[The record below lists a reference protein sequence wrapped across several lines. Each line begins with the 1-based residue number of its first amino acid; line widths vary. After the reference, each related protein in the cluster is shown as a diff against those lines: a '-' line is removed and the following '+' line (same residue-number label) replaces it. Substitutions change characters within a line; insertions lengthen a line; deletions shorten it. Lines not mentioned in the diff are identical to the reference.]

1 MVAPPVNRPNIPLKT
16 LYTRDEYASFVRQ
29 AESNGDDTTYE
40 LVWGEVIAK
49 SGTSLQ
55 KGWISAQVLG
65 FLGMFLRLNPI
76 GIPLAPA
83 NYHLPNDPHND
94 RVPDVSFIRTDRN
107 LPTIEQGSAP
117 FIPDLAVE
125 VKSDGNTY
133 KELREKASYFLNGGA
148 RLVWLVYPARREV
161 EVCTLAAGGGLH
173 IQTLNGEG
181 AVLNGGD
188 VIPGFSLPL
197 RDLFPVTST
206 PSSPTEGV

>member
-1 MVAPPVNRPNIPLKT
+1 MVAPPITPSTTPLKT
-16 LYTRDEYASFVRQ
+16 LYTREEYAAFVRQ
-29 AESNGDDTTYE
+29 AESDGDDTTYE
-40 LVWGEVIAK
+40 LVWGEIAEKMPTLLHAEIAANIMGYLWLFLK
-49 SGTSLQ
+49 S
-55 KGWISAQVLG
+55 
-65 FLGMFLRLNPI
+65 NPI
-76 GIPLAPA
+76 GKVYSEA

-94 RVPDVSFIRTDRN
+94 RVPDVSFIRADRN

-117 FIPDLAVE
+117 FMPDLAVE

-133 KELREKASYFLNGGA
+133 KELREKASYFLNGGS

-173 IQTLNGEG
+173 IQTLSGDG
-181 AVLNGGD
+181 AVLDGGD
-188 VIPGFSLPL
+188 IIPGFSLPL